1 MLRVYSVG
9 SPVGGER
16 SQLMWSAERHKLALL
31 MLTLDNSVAMLG
43 YLTMAFGH
51 GNPDLI

>member
-1 MLRVYSVG
+1 M
-9 SPVGGER
+9 
-16 SQLMWSAERHKLALL
+16 

-51 GNPDLI
+51 GNPDLIYNVFQSQTFWQ